1 MQSEIEKTEKNIIYN
16 VRFSNLT
23 DLYNYLKS
31 NPPINRNVYLNP
43 SSMKIIESFYGESLE
58 KSIEYCISG
67 YKYDFDNFLK
77 ESMLLKNATKEIIE
91 NRKVVR
97 SLYNGAP
104 LAPLVAAGVPDC
116 MISCTRDNKSTVRN
130 IYFNLAYPH
139 FITDAQIINRG
150 IITLYLIQTLEER
163 GEIINFHTFDLSYEY
178 DFMYYSK
185 ETINIEINLKKPGDL
200 FLDIEKCY
208 FPIRS
213 KEFLRRIMFR
223 VQESIPV
230 KYTSWQYSY
239 GKSADEKQIR
249 SFYNLKPTDIVISN
263 PTEMGINGNNLYEDT
278 LNVINKIKMN
288 DEFNTEKIKKLI
300 HK

>member
-1 MQSEIEKTEKNIIYN
+1 
-16 VRFSNLT
+16 
-23 DLYNYLKS
+23 
-31 NPPINRNVYLNP
+31 
-43 SSMKIIESFYGESLE
+43 
-58 KSIEYCISG
+58 
-67 YKYDFDNFLK
+67 
-77 ESMLLKNATKEIIE
+77 
-91 NRKVVR
+91 
-97 SLYNGAP
+97 
-104 LAPLVAAGVPDC
+104 
-116 MISCTRDNKSTVRN
+116 
-130 IYFNLAYPH
+130 
-139 FITDAQIINRG
+139 
-150 IITLYLIQTLEER
+150 
-163 GEIINFHTFDLSYEY
+163 
-178 DFMYYSK
+178 MYYSK
-185 ETINIEINLKKPGDL
+185 ETINIEINLKKPEDL

-213 KEFLRRIMFR
+213 KEFFRRIMFR

-239 GKSADEKQIR
+239 GKSAKEKQIR